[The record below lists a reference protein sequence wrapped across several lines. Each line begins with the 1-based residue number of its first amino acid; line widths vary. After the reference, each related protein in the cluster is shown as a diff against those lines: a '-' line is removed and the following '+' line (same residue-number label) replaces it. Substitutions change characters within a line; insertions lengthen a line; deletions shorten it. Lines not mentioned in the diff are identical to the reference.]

1 MSIKRPYTIWL
12 MGPTSSGKST
22 IAENFVS
29 VLKNNDTPIL
39 HYDGDEVRGFFGK
52 NFGFSEDNRRKI
64 IKTLVHLAKK
74 ANDAGINAVVSA
86 LTAPQSSRNYVK
98 ENIPNLY
105 VAYVVCPIDVCIARD
120 PKGLYAKAINREID
134 TLIGYNTQY
143 LPPNEPDIRLDTN
156 KFSIEENTN
165 YLLRFL
171 KIYSKEN

>member
-1 MSIKRPYTIWL
+1 M
-12 MGPTSSGKST
+12 
-22 IAENFVS
+22 
-29 VLKNNDTPIL
+29 
-39 HYDGDEVRGFFGK
+39 
-52 NFGFSEDNRRKI
+52 
-64 IKTLVHLAKK
+64 VHLTKK
-74 ANDAGINAVVSA
+74 ANDAGINAVVST
-86 LTAPQSSRNYVK
+86 LTAHQSSRNYVK